1 MLNRSGFAL
10 LIAAFSCTAA
20 LAVDEAPTADQ
31 STLANG
37 AYPASQLS
45 RAVVQQD
52 NMQPAIPRDAQDK
65 AADEKL
71 DALLKKTNKRP
82 NIVWLVIDDLG
93 FGDLGGPWG
102 GGAHIG
108 AATPSIDR
116 IAAQGLQ
123 LTTTYSQ
130 PTCTPTRSAMMIGRL
145 PARTGL
151 IRPILAGDKVKKN
164 PWADEHS
171 IAQLL
176 SSAGYYT
183 ILTGKWHTGE
193 LEGMRPWEVGFDEF
207 QGYYA
212 SQKEL
217 TQQFDG
223 SRYPDLVYDAEKLA
237 RFQKVGGKIDRYYGA
252 KGQGEKVV
260 EKTTSIEQ
268 FAEADQALAQFTIDR
283 IQTLAKGDKPFFI
296 AHNFMRVHAD
306 NHPSKAFLGS
316 SASKYPYKDNVVE
329 VDALVGRIVDALD
342 KAGVLENTFVFI
354 TSDNGPQMDS
364 WPDSGYTPFRGA
376 KGSAWE
382 GGVRVPGIAYWK
394 NMIKPRESAEMFDL
408 MDLFNTSLHFAGASD
423 KLLKDRYY
431 DGIDQA
437 SFLIVDNGQSKRE
450 AEYIWNGA
458 NLAAIRMRE
467 YKLHLRMTQEQ
478 APHMTIDYS
487 TTEQVGLSP
496 WLFNLYIDPK
506 ESMPLG
512 HRLNPWLASL
522 LSEAQAHMATFKKY
536 PPKKI
541 GL

>member
-1 MLNRSGFAL
+1 MFKRSGVVL
-10 LIAAFSCTAA
+10 LVSMLSCTVA
-20 LAVDEAPTADQ
+20 LAAGDTPGGNP
-31 STLANG
+31 STTANG
-37 AYPASQLS
+37 TYPASQLS

-52 NMQPAIPRDAQDK
+52 NLQPAIPREVQDN
-65 AADEKL
+65 AADDKL
-71 DALLKKTNKRP
+71 NALLKKTGKRP
-82 NIVWLVIDDLG
+82 NIVWLVVDDLG
-93 FGDLGGPWG
+93 FGDVGGPWG

-108 AATPSIDR
+108 AATPQIDAL
-116 IAAQGLQ
+116 AANGLA
-123 LTTTYSQ
+123 LTATYSQ
-130 PTCTPTRSAMMIGRL
+130 PTCTPTRSAMMTGRL

-151 IRPILAGDKVKKN
+151 IRPILAGDKVNRN

-171 IAQLL
+171 IAEHL
-176 SSAGYYT
+176 SVAGYHT

-223 SRYPDLVYDAEKLA
+223 GRYPDLVHDPEKLA
-237 RFQKVGGKIDRYYGA
+237 RFQKVGGKIDMYYGA

-260 EKTTSIEQ
+260 EKTTSVEQ
-268 FAEADQALAQFTIDR
+268 FAEADETLAAFTIER
-283 IQTLAKGDKPFFI
+283 ITALAKGDKPFFI

-306 NHPSKAFLGS
+306 NHPSKRFLGA
-316 SASKYPYKDNVVE
+316 SASKYPFKDNVVE
-329 VDALVGRIVDALD
+329 VDTLVGQIMAALD
-342 KAGVLENTFVFI
+342 KAGVLENTFVFL

-364 WPDSGYTPFRGA
+364 WPDSGFTPFRGA

-394 NMIKPRESAEMFDL
+394 NMIAPRESAELFDL
-408 MDLFNTSLHFAGASD
+408 MDLFNTSLHFAGTRD
-423 KLLKDRYY
+423 TLRNDRYY

-437 SFLIVDNGQSKRE
+437 SFLVVDDGQSKRE
-450 AEYIWNGA
+450 AAYIWTGS
-458 NLAAIRMRE
+458 NLAAMRMRE
-467 YKLHLRMTQEQ
+467 YKIHLRMTVEQ

-522 LSEAQAHMATFKKY
+522 LSEAKAHVATFKKY
-536 PPKKI
+536 PPKQI

>member
-1 MLNRSGFAL
+1 MLNRSAVAVL
-10 LIAAFSCTAA
+10 MACCCSSA
-20 LAVDEAPTADQ
+20 LAAPDAGAGDQ

-37 AYPASQLS
+37 AFPASALS
-45 RAVVQQD
+45 RAVVQHD
-52 NMQPAIPRDAQDK
+52 NRQPAIAREAQDK

-71 DALLKKTNKRP
+71 DALLKKAGKRP
-82 NIVWLVIDDLG
+82 NIVWLVVDDLG
-93 FGDLGGPWG
+93 FGDIGGPWG

-108 AATPSIDR
+108 AATPRIDTL
-116 IAAQGLQ
+116 AANGLAV
-123 LTTTYSQ
+123 TSTYSQ
-130 PTCTPTRSAMMIGRL
+130 PTCTPTRSAMMTGRL
-145 PARTGL
+145 PVRTGL

-171 IAQLL
+171 IAALL
-176 SSAGYYT
+176 SGAGYHT
-183 ILTGKWHTGE
+183 VLTGKWHTGE

-223 SRYPDLVYDAEKLA
+223 RRYPDLVYDAEKLA
-237 RFQKVGGKIDRYYGA
+237 RFQTVGGKIDMYYGA
-252 KGQGEKVV
+252 RGQGEKVV

-268 FAEADQALAQFTIDR
+268 FAEADQTLAAFTVERID
-283 IQTLAKGDKPFFI
+283 TLAKGNKPFFI

-316 SASKYPYKDNVVE
+316 SASKYPFKDNVVE

-342 KAGVLENTFVFI
+342 KAGVLENTFIFL

-394 NMIKPRESAEMFDL
+394 NMIAPRESAQLFDL

-423 KLLKDRYY
+423 KLPNDRYY

-437 SFLIVDNGQSKRE
+437 SFLVADDGQSKRE

-458 NLAAIRMRE
+458 NLAAVRMRE
-467 YKLHLRMTQEQ
+467 YKIHLKMTVEQ

-487 TTEQVGLSP
+487 TTEQIGLSP

-522 LSEAQAHMATFKKY
+522 LSEAQAHMATFKQY